1 MGSVWFHLVNRREA
15 DEWNAA
21 SGDRVYGQT
30 HQLVREHLPGL
41 ATDTVKV
48 EGSDALTTIRVFVD
62 SDAKKS
68 NKKAR
73 GAKGKGAAAGQSF
86 YRTGDGAKAKY
97 VAFTLYK
104 ENIDTM
110 SVVNLIARLVRVKVI
125 CALPPPPFRH
135 HNPE

>member
-1 MGSVWFHLVNRREA
+1 M
-15 DEWNAA
+15 
-21 SGDRVYGQT
+21 
-30 HQLVREHLPGL
+30 REHLPGL

-62 SDAKKS
+62 SEAKKS

-73 GAKGKGAAAGQSF
+73 GAKGKGEAGGQSY
-86 YRTGDGAKAKY
+86 YRTGDGGKAKY

-110 SVVNLIARLVRVKVI
+110 SVVNLIARLVRVKV
-125 CALPPPPFRH
+125 
-135 HNPE
+135 